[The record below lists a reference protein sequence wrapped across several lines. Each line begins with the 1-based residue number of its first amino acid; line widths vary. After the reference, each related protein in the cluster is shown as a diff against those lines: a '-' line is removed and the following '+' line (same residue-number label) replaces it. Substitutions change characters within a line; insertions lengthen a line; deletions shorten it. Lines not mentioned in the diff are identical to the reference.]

1 MRVTVGKHTI
11 HDPSRTPLKNYK
23 YIYILYIIGWGTLLA
38 VGNFDQVQCQG
49 IEIIYIYNWL
59 TPSEMLR
66 KKSMG
71 VQRDVAEE
79 INGGWPV
86 EEGWIYLDGK
96 LQVWDGLGA

>member
-1 MRVTVGKHTI
+1 
-11 HDPSRTPLKNYK
+11 
-23 YIYILYIIGWGTLLA
+23 
-38 VGNFDQVQCQG
+38 
-49 IEIIYIYNWL
+49 
-59 TPSEMLR
+59 
-66 KKSMG
+66 MG